1 MNTPVRRIVVGM
13 AFLAVTCMAAV
24 SFYVFAGWDVLDA
37 VFMVVIT
44 VFGVGY
50 GETRPLATPELKI
63 FTMGLVIAGCSSAIY
78 VVGGFVQMLAE
89 GEINRVLGSRRM
101 SKGIELM
108 TDHAILCGFGRV
120 GQVLA
125 QELAASR
132 HPFIVVDTDS
142 ERIERAQ
149 ADGYVT
155 LMGSASEEHTLR
167 MAGIERAR
175 VLATVLPSDTAN
187 VFVALTARELNA
199 SIQIIARA
207 ETPATEKKLYRAGAN
222 RVVLPAVIGGSKI
235 AHYIVRPSA
244 EDMLIESTGTKALN
258 EDLKQVGL
266 ELSEVEVAAGSPLV
280 GKTVGDVESA
290 TGGFVLVAIKKTDG
304 TLVRATDPSLGIR
317 AGDVLVIMGHREAI
331 PNLERRAKATGMH
344 YRGASV

>member
-1 MNTPVRRIVVGM
+1 MNTSVRRIILGTV
-13 AFLAVTCMAAV
+13 FFTVTCLVAV
-24 SFYVFAGWDVLDA
+24 AGYALAGWDLLDA

-50 GETRPLATPELKI
+50 GETRPLDSTELKL
-63 FTMGLVIAGCSSAIY
+63 FTIGLIIAGCSSAIY

-89 GEINRVLGSRRM
+89 GQINRVLGNRRM
-101 SKGIELM
+101 SKGIDLL

-125 QELAASR
+125 LELAAAR
-132 HPFIVVDTDS
+132 HPFVVVDADS
-142 ERIERAQ
+142 ERVERAQ
-149 ADGYVT
+149 AAGYLT
-155 LMGSASEEHTLR
+155 LLGSASEEETLLT
-167 MAGIERAR
+167 AGVARAG

-222 RVVLPAVIGGSKI
+222 RVVLPAVIGASKI

-244 EDMLIESTGTKALN
+244 EDMLIESSGAQALN
-258 EDLKQVGL
+258 EDLQQVGL
-266 ELSEVEVAAGSPLV
+266 QLSEVEVAAGSALV
-280 GKTVGDVESA
+280 
-290 TGGFVLVAIKKTDG
+290 
-304 TLVRATDPSLGIR
+304 
-317 AGDVLVIMGHREAI
+317 
-331 PNLERRAKATGMH
+331 
-344 YRGASV
+344 

>member
-1 MNTPVRRIVVGM
+1 MNTPVRRIIVGM
-13 AFLAVTCMAAV
+13 AFLALTCIAAV
-24 SFYVFAGWDVLDA
+24 TGYVLAGWDVLDA

-63 FTMGLVIAGCSSAIY
+63 FTMGLVIAGCSAAIY

-101 SKGIELM
+101 SKGIELL

-125 QELAASR
+125 QELASA
-132 HPFIVVDTDS
+132 HYPFVVVDTES
-142 ERIERAQ
+142 ERVERAQ
-149 ADGYVT
+149 ADGYLT
-155 LMGSASEEHTLR
+155 LLGSASDEHTLN
-167 MAGIERAR
+167 MAGIDRAR
-175 VLATVLPSDTAN
+175 VLATVLPSDTSN

-222 RVVLPAVIGGSKI
+222 RVILPAVIGAAKI

-244 EDMLIESTGTKALN
+244 EDLLFESAGAKALN
-258 EDLKQVGL
+258 EDLQQVGL
-266 ELSEVEVAAGSPLV
+266 ELSELEVAAGSPLV
-280 GKTVGDVESA
+280 GQTVGDVETGS
-290 TGGFVLVAIKKTDG
+290 GGFVLVAIKRPNG
-304 TLVRATDPSLGIR
+304 TLVRAIDAAISIG
-317 AGDVLVIMGHREAI
+317 AGDVLVIMGHREAM
-331 PNLERRAKATGMH
+331 PNIERRTKPVNMT
-344 YRGASV
+344 YRGATV